1 MFSDEMLLA
10 CSAFDFYFEKLIVLP
25 NILMSLNFFILV
37 CAFLLIREWSYLTL
51 LFWSLSVH
59 NDNIVK

>member
-51 LFWSLSVH
+51 LF
-59 NDNIVK
+59 